1 MRTHTKSQNYV
12 LYVCGKK
19 KKMKKIVFYVLL
31 VIILAYAWRELTYIG
46 IRKNEIGEYDKL
58 NTIFLKKNNFSTL
71 VIGSSRAETHIVPS
85 IIDSITGQN
94 TFNMGMEGEFMP
106 LVFGILKAY
115 LVHSDAPKNIIINID
130 YHPYTGKV
138 VVNRFPRF
146 YSYLGND
153 ALYKSLCKAEP
164 RYLWFKWNPFYSMS
178 FFNDQY
184 LYASVRGYA
193 GIKSRFDKSFDKGY
207 VAGTPEFQ
215 QIFDTIHYVPFHS
228 LPEKDIFENFD
239 SIINICKKKKIN
251 LIPVVTPMYCKGT
264 AAVINKKELINEF
277 AEMIKRN
284 NLSFLDYS
292 TDSMCYDTA
301 WFSDPYHLNK
311 KGSEFFSWKFAK
323 DLQQYL
329 VK

>member
-1 MRTHTKSQNYV
+1 MSWR
-12 LYVCGKK
+12 LCGKIVTEQ
-19 KKMKKIVFYVLL
+19 MKRIIFYVFL

-46 IRKNEIGEYDKL
+46 IRQNKIGEYDKL
-58 NTIFLKKNNFSTL
+58 NTIFLKKNNFST
-71 VIGSSRAETHIVPS
+71 VIIGSSRAETHVVPS
-85 IIDSITGQN
+85 IIDSVTGQN

-115 LVHSDAPKNIIINID
+115 LVHSEIPKNIIINID

-146 YSYLGND
+146 YPYLSNK
-153 ALYKSLCKAEP
+153 ALYESLTKAEP
-164 RYLWFKWNPFYSMS
+164 RYFWFKRNPFYSMS

-184 LYASVRGYA
+184 LYASVRGFA
-193 GIKSRFDKSFDKGY
+193 GIKSRFDRSFDKGY
-207 VAGTPEFQ
+207 VAGTVEFQ
-215 QIFDTIHYVPFHS
+215 QIFDTIHYVPFYS

-239 SIINICKKKKIN
+239 SIINLCKQKKIN
-251 LIPVVTPMYCKGT
+251 LIPVVTPMYYKGT
-264 AAVINKKELINEF
+264 KAVVNQKELIEKF
-277 AEMIKRN
+277 SGMIKKHD
-284 NLSFLDYS
+284 LPFLDYS
-292 TDSMCYDTA
+292 TDAMCYDTI

-311 KGSEFFSWKFAK
+311 KGSEFFSRKFAK